1 MYAAGVEEVKA
12 LLLAR
17 ANELA
22 NRRPE
27 DRRRSSVFE
36 RSHKIA
42 SDLKNDVCFGKG
54 LYQDLRNRLPH
65 YWSDYSEGLKIDRV
79 GGPFGRVQ
87 ATTGN
92 ELIGLDDLH

>member
-42 SDLKNDVCFGKG
+42 SDLCLQPYNPAPTAPRLSVIPFTPICQVKG
-54 LYQDLRNRLPH
+54 
-65 YWSDYSEGLKIDRV
+65 
-79 GGPFGRVQ
+79 
-87 ATTGN
+87 
-92 ELIGLDDLH
+92 